1 MWISKPISKYKVC
14 HSINLCNTKTFFLLT
29 LIFRLEHFIH
39 RSHHWNCPY
48 SCFCFRFWNPKLTL
62 KWIVRSCVISK
73 TMVNIDCSFLHINI
87 VPSDAYCLTDSASS
101 SKQKYKK
108 RIPMEEKR
116 ILRNII
122 NKFSLLLYC
131 QCSSTLSSTTISFF
145 HLGISS
151 IYRISSY
158 YIISYCQLKCRSQYS
173 IDTLQSIYLQSFV
186 RNQIRIEK

>member
-1 MWISKPISKYKVC
+1 
-14 HSINLCNTKTFFLLT
+14 
-29 LIFRLEHFIH
+29 
-39 RSHHWNCPY
+39 
-48 SCFCFRFWNPKLTL
+48 
-62 KWIVRSCVISK
+62 
-73 TMVNIDCSFLHINI
+73 MVNIDCSFLHINI

-131 QCSSTLSSTTISFF
+131 QCSSALSSTTISFF

-158 YIISYCQLKCRSQYS
+158 LLANPSIFFIS
-173 IDTLQSIYLQSFV
+173 SFDFLAV
-186 RNQIRIEK
+186 INFADCTESTNNFNSASSNCLLPI